1 MDKKKKKTAFP
12 KDIRK
17 NSRFFYPY
25 NQRPIDI
32 SGNQFLDIS
41 PEMLGEDLLFSDTD
55 PNGSYTGVP
64 KDSDDV
70 PGTGRGR
77 PVTGAALYGAA
88 SVFFPLMRAARRF

>member
-1 MDKKKKKTAFP
+1 MEKKKKKTAFP

-17 NSRFFYPY
+17 NSRFFYLTTAAV
-25 NQRPIDI
+25 DI

-64 KDSDDV
+64 RETDDV
-70 PGTGRGR
+70 P
-77 PVTGAALYGAA
+77 VQDADDL
-88 SVFFPLMRAARRF
+88 

>member
-1 MDKKKKKTAFP
+1 MEKKKKKTAFP

-17 NSRFFYPY
+17 NSRVCYPY

-64 KDSDDV
+64 RETDDV
-70 PGTGRGR
+70 P
-77 PVTGAALYGAA
+77 VQDADDL
-88 SVFFPLMRAARRF
+88 